1 MTKES
6 SEVHSLNMVLLLPPA
21 PAALVLAG
29 LAFAT
34 WAVLSAA
41 FLLRIAVFGPP
52 GGVGV
57 NGRLLVTADDVPG
70 EPLPWFG
77 ESARGGED

>member
-1 MTKES
+1 
-6 SEVHSLNMVLLLPPA
+6 MVLLLPPA

-57 NGRLLVTADDVPG
+57 NGRPLVTADGVPG
-70 EPLPWFG
+70 LPPAGFG
-77 ESARGGED
+77 EADRGGED